1 MMFCN
6 KTNADG
12 VSLHQFPAD
21 EIVRRQW
28 LHLFDGHHLRVT
40 FAATIFQ
47 LTDETFGA
55 KNAGFS
61 SKVVLK
67 KSTVPSIHGSPTPEQ
82 VKEDQRMKTK
92 LPLCNEQSRVEDSS
106 SVVTQE
112 TYTETLF
119 LDTIVYKD
127 TRFKDQTILDVK
139 TRFKPTKTFHCT
151 HFTSCHAPNM
161 KNGFVKVK
169 VRPYESLEQ
178 TPIKKV
184 TFEENIS
191 KFIRHLQDR
200 DEPTQFGRKNTIR
213 NQIQK

>member
-21 EIVRRQW
+21 ESVRRQW
-28 LHLFDGHHLRVT
+28 LHLFDGHHLRVI

-47 LTDETFGA
+47 LTDEGFGA

-61 SKVVLK
+61 SKLVLK

-82 VKEDQRMKTK
+82 VNEARRMKTK

-127 TRFKDQTILDVK
+127 TRFKDQTILDVWK
-139 TRFKPTKTFHCT
+139 RVKMMIYGYQSIIICSQTFCVVGVLRG
-151 HFTSCHAPNM
+151 HFFFHFSSSTNALNVSFPN
-161 KNGFVKVK
+161 
-169 VRPYESLEQ
+169 RSWW
-178 TPIKKV
+178 
-184 TFEENIS
+184 
-191 KFIRHLQDR
+191 
-200 DEPTQFGRKNTIR
+200 
-213 NQIQK
+213 